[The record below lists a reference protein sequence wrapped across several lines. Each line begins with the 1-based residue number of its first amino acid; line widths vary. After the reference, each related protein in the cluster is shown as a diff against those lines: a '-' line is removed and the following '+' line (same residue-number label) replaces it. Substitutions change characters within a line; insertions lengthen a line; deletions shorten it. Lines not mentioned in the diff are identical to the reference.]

1 MPVNPSGY
9 WLVEQGLGE
18 ERAGRIV
25 DGRIVEARLRVEDN
39 GPHAGDIIPAKLVRV
54 LAGGRNGLAQSD
66 GGALLFVSGLTGQ
79 ISEGQ
84 SALLRVTRAPMRER
98 GAGLMRQK
106 AARAVIAEPGTQPIA
121 FDLAGQLRF
130 GEATPIEVRMSVPG
144 SPQSLRS
151 LGWEE
156 LIEEAEGL
164 IAFDG
169 GSLGLFPTP
178 AMTLID
184 IDWNGTG
191 GAQSDAMPGLCL
203 KAVPAIA
210 DVLLRL
216 DIGGPIAVDFPS
228 LERKADRQ
236 AVDTALNDAL
246 AGLRCEKT
254 AMNGFGLVQIIRR
267 RARASLLDIRADAPR
282 LWALRALLR
291 SAEVDQGHGPL
302 MLALPPA
309 LMPLWQAR
317 AHWHTA
323 LEKRL
328 GRPVQAEPAGA

>member
-9 WLVEQGLGE
+9 WLVEQGIGE

-25 DGRIVEARLRVEDN
+25 DGRIVEARLRVEDS
-39 GPHAGDIIPAKLVRV
+39 GPHAGDIIMARLVRV
-54 LAGGRNGLAQSD
+54 LAGGRNGLAESD
-66 GGALLFVSGLTGQ
+66 GGALLYVSGLTGQ
-79 ISEGQ
+79 VSEGQ
-84 SALLRVTRAPMRER
+84 QSLLRVTRAPMRER

-106 AARAVIAEPGTQPIA
+106 AARAVLAEPGTRPIA

-130 GEATPIEVRMSVPG
+130 GEATPIEVRMGVAG
-144 SPQSLRS
+144 GPQSLRA

-169 GSLGLFPTP
+169 GALGLFPTP

-184 IDWNGTG
+184 IDWNGSG
-191 GAQSDAMPGLCL
+191 GAQGDSMPGLCL
-203 KAVPAIA
+203 KSVPVIA
-210 DVLLRL
+210 EALLRL

-228 LERKADRQ
+228 LERKTDRQ
-236 AVDTALNDAL
+236 AVDAALNDAL

-267 RARASLLDIRADAPR
+267 RARASLLDLRTDAPR

-291 SAEVDQGHGPL
+291 VAEADGGHGPL
-302 MLALPPA
+302 PLALPPA
-309 LMPLWQAR
+309 LWPLMQDR
-317 AHWHTA
+317 PHWHAA

-328 GRPVQAEPAGA
+328 GRPVRMEKAES